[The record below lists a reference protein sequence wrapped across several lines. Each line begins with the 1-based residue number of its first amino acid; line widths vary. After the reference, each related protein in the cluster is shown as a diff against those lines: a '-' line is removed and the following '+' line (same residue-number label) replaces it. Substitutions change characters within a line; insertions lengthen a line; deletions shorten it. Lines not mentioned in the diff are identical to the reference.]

1 MFSITF
7 KEITEFKVD
16 NYNKIKIC
24 LCTIGKDENK
34 YIFEF
39 VEHYKNYGVDKI
51 FLADNNDINGEHFE
65 DKIKKYID
73 SGFVE
78 ISNWRGVRGEGNL
91 LYYRVMNNCYQKNH
105 YKFNWLMFYEIDEFL
120 HLTNF
125 TNVKQYLNQ
134 KKFKKC
140 DSIRLNWVHMSDNNK
155 IYYEDKPL
163 HERFIKVAKNV
174 DKNKFNYFAF
184 VKSMIR
190 GHLRNII
197 INHNH
202 LLSNKLVGCNGFG
215 KRNNLSNF
223 LSLEPDYDCY

>member
-1 MFSITF
+1 
-7 KEITEFKVD
+7 
-16 NYNKIKIC
+16 
-24 LCTIGKDENK
+24 
-34 YIFEF
+34 
-39 VEHYKNYGVDKI
+39 
-51 FLADNNDINGEHFE
+51 
-65 DKIKKYID
+65 
-73 SGFVE
+73 
-78 ISNWRGVRGEGNL
+78 
-91 LYYRVMNNCYQKNH
+91 
-105 YKFNWLMFYEIDEFL
+105 MFYEIDEFL